1 MADEQRV
8 PVWAWLP
15 DGSEPVEAAELA
27 VGGGSGGRL
36 SYTPAWLAAP
46 GAYAFDPVALP
57 LRHKARGIRFTG
69 LHGLPGALLDACPS
83 GYGADLLSAMAGR
96 ALSALEL
103 LERGA
108 GDTVGALEV
117 CHDIARKRGFRAPE
131 LSELA
136 ARVREL
142 DEGQSPSRAIRRV
155 LGDGAT
161 SAGGDRPKAT
171 IAHGGRLWL
180 AKMQDRGDTPFLPA
194 KEFVVMRLAAASGI
208 HVPEV
213 RLESVA
219 GHHVFMIERFD
230 RLGDPQAPW
239 RRPFVSAHTAL
250 RLGPASTPGDP
261 ARSYLVLA
269 DMLRRWGAANP
280 ALDADVAELWR
291 RMAFNALVG
300 NADDHPRNHGFYRR
314 DGAWRLSPA
323 FDITPLST
331 YQGVL
336 RLAVGVDGSAEATAE
351 RLLRSAP
358 HFGVPVA
365 DAADWLH
372 HAAARVHGAWA
383 DGLSRLGAPAEVVEG
398 LRPAFALSAAVA
410 EGRVPVVSL
419 ADAIQAGGKTRQ
431 RRGLPPRSGRP

>member
-1 MADEQRV
+1 MADEHAA

-15 DGSEPVEAAELA
+15 GRDEPVLAAELITD
-27 VGGGSGGRL
+27 GQLGGRL
-36 SYTPAWLAAP
+36 SYAPAYVADAA
-46 GAYAFDPVALP
+46 AHAFDPVALP

-69 LHGLPGALLDACPS
+69 AHGLPGALHDACPS
-83 GYGADLLSAMAGR
+83 GYGADLLQADHGR
-96 ALSALEL
+96 SLSALEL
-103 LERGA
+103 LALGA

-117 CHDIARKRGFRAPE
+117 CHDIDRKLAFRAPD

-136 ARVREL
+136 ALVCEL
-142 DEGQSPSRAIRRV
+142 DEGQSPSRAIRRL

-171 IAHGGRLWL
+171 ITSEGRLWL
-180 AKMQDRGDTPFLPA
+180 AKMQDRSDMPFLPA

-208 HVPEV
+208 TVPEV

-219 GHHVFMIERFD
+219 GHHVYLIERFD
-230 RLGDPQAPW
+230 RLGDP
-239 RRPFVSAHTAL
+239 RRPQRRSFVSAHTAL

-269 DMLRRWGAANP
+269 DMLRRWGGANL
-280 ALDADVAELWR
+280 ALADDLTELWR

-300 NADDHPRNHGFYRR
+300 NADDHPRNHGFYRL

-331 YQGVL
+331 YRGVL
-336 RLAVGVDGSAEATAE
+336 RLAVGADGSAEATAE

-358 HFGVPVA
+358 HFGVAFA
-365 DAADWLH
+365 DAAHWLH
-372 HAAARVHGAWA
+372 GTAARVHGRWA
-383 DGLSRLGAPAEVVEG
+383 DELARLGAPAEVVGG
-398 LRPAFALSAAVA
+398 LWAAFALSADLA
-410 EGRVPVVSL
+410 EGRVDVGAL
-419 ADAIQAGGKTRQ
+419 ADALQAAQTARV
-431 RRGLPPRSGRP
+431 RRGLPVGRP

>member
-1 MADEQRV
+1 MADEQTV
-8 PVWAWLP
+8 PVWGWLP
-15 DGSEPVEAAELA
+15 ERAEPVQAGELA
-27 VGGGSGGRL
+27 TDGRLGGRL
-36 SYTPAWLAAP
+36 SYTPAWLAEAT
-46 GAYAFDPVALP
+46 AYPFDPLALP

-69 LHGLPGALLDACPS
+69 IHGLPGALLDACPS
-83 GYGADLLSAMAGR
+83 GYGADLLSAMKGH

-103 LERGA
+103 LELGA

-117 CHDIARKRGFRAPE
+117 CHDIKRKQAFRAPE
-131 LSELA
+131 LAELA
-136 ARVREL
+136 ERVREL

-171 IAHGGRLWL
+171 IAWEGRLWL
-180 AKMQDRGDTPFLPA
+180 AKMQDRGDAPFLPA
-194 KEFVVMRLAAASGI
+194 KEFVVMRLAAASGLT
-208 HVPEV
+208 VPEV

-230 RLGDPQAPW
+230 RLGDPRAPR

-261 ARSYLVLA
+261 AHSYLVLA
-269 DMLRRWGAANP
+269 DMLRRWGGAKP
-280 ALDADVAELWR
+280 ALAGDLTELWR

-300 NADDHPRNHGFYRR
+300 NADDHPRNHGFYRL

-331 YQGVL
+331 YRGVL
-336 RLAVGVDGSAEATAE
+336 RLAVGADGSAEATAG
-351 RLLRSAP
+351 RLLQSAP
-358 HFGVPVA
+358 HFGVAPA

-372 HAAARVHGAWA
+372 DTAVRVHDRWA
-383 DGLSRLGAPAEVVEG
+383 DELTRLGAPPDVVAG
-398 LRPAFALSAAVA
+398 LRPAFTLSADLA
-410 EGRVPVVSL
+410 EGRVDAGAL
-419 ADAIQAGGKTRQ
+419 ADALQAAQKARV
-431 RRGLPPRSGRP
+431 RRGLPVGRS